1 MQLIL
6 LSNKPGGTRSVL
18 VSPRQL
24 AFAAAGAAL
33 LVITAATALTY
44 FGLRQLADSDASA
57 VHSLLNASLLQQP
70 HSPASLASAK
80 LASMATRIG
89 HLQAETTVLNLRA
102 EGIAALAG
110 LDPGEFRFDKTPGEG
125 GPAPDPAG
133 GWLSLAELDGVLDR
147 LGTQVGVHAD
157 YLDALESGVLNYTVR
172 RELLPSMLPV
182 ADAQIGSSF
191 GVRTDPFTG
200 QPAMHEGLDFVA
212 PVGTPVRAAGSGVV
226 VYAGFHHEFGNL
238 VEIDHGNGVITRYGH
253 CSKLNVNVGDVVRRG
268 QLIAA
273 VGETGRATGPH
284 LHFEVRYNNVAQN
297 PGKYLRADLRRAPGF
312 ARLPM
317 TKPQG

>member
-6 LSNKPGGTRSVL
+6 LSNKPGTTRSVL
-18 VSPRQL
+18 VSTRQL
-24 AFAAAGAAL
+24 AFAIAGAAL

-44 FGLRQLADSDASA
+44 FGLRQLADSGGAA
-57 VHSLLNASLLQQP
+57 VYGLLNATLLQQP
-70 HSPASLASAK
+70 HSLASAR
-80 LASMATRIG
+80 LDSMATRIG

-110 LDPGEFRFDKTPGEG
+110 LKPGEFRFDKTPGEG
-125 GPAPDPAG
+125 GPAPDVSS
-133 GWLSLAELDGVLDR
+133 GWLSMGELDSVLDR
-147 LGTQVGVHAD
+147 LGAQVGLHAD

-172 RELLPSMLPV
+172 KELLPSMPPV
-182 ADAQIGSSF
+182 ADAQIGSGF

-200 QPAMHEGLDFVA
+200 QSAMHEGLDFVA
-212 PVGTPVRAAGSGVV
+212 AVGTPIMAAGSGVV

-238 VEIDHGNGVITRYGH
+238 VEIDHSDGVITRYGH
-253 CSKLNVNVGDVVRRG
+253 CSRLDVKVGDVVRRG
-268 QLIAA
+268 QPIAA

-284 LHFEVRYNNVAQN
+284 LHFEVRYRNVAQN

-312 ARLPM
+312 ARLPVA
-317 TKPQG
+317 KPQG